1 LSLKKQNGPAGGDRD
16 MIEVRF
22 HGRGGQGAVTSA
34 ELIAHAAIEEGRFA
48 QSFPS
53 FGPERR
59 GAPVVAF
66 VRIDDQR
73 IRTRAEISDPDVVV
87 VLDSGL
93 LCITNVC
100 MGLNPEG
107 TSVLNTGHKPADIST
122 PYALHGRI
130 ATVDANKIA
139 REVLGITITNTT
151 MLGALIKATGLVK
164 IESMANPMKHRF
176 GRLAD
181 KNTAALQRAYEE
193 TTIWEAKN

>member
-1 LSLKKQNGPAGGDRD
+1 

-34 ELIAHAAIEEGRFA
+34 ELVAHAAIEEGKFA

-59 GAPVVAF
+59 GAPVVSF
-66 VRIDDQR
+66 VRISDEK
-73 IRTRAEISDPDVVV
+73 IRTRSEITDPDVVV
-87 VLDSGL
+87 VLDPGL

-100 MGLNPEG
+100 MGLNPDG
-107 TSVLNTGHKPADIST
+107 TSVLNTGHKPGDIQS
-122 PYALHGRI
+122 PYGLHGRI
-130 ATVDANKIA
+130 ATVDANRIA

-164 IESMANPMKHRF
+164 IESMAGPLKHRF

-181 KNTAALQRAYEE
+181 KNMAAMQRAYDEMI
-193 TTIWEAKN
+193 IWEAAK